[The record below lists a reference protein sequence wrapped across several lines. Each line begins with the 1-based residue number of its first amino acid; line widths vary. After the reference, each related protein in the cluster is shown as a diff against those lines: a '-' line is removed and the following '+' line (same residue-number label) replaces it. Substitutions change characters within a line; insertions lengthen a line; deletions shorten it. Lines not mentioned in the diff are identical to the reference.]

1 MDNSFGP
8 RHSETS
14 VGLNGPVQG
23 AHIRVHGALIWS
35 LRGARR
41 PILLARLFAR
51 LMVRNADTPKRAK
64 QWKSLSA
71 RRCSWMRGPPNL
83 SCPHGARHS
92 TLRPSWRDNA
102 TRFPNWNSIWSLE
115 LGTEPPLRATI
126 MRYALCRI
134 VRGYATGQKYLDIR
148 LFLIQF
154 SC

>member
-1 MDNSFGP
+1 
-8 RHSETS
+8 
-14 VGLNGPVQG
+14 
-23 AHIRVHGALIWS
+23 
-35 LRGARR
+35 
-41 PILLARLFAR
+41 
-51 LMVRNADTPKRAK
+51 
-64 QWKSLSA
+64 
-71 RRCSWMRGPPNL
+71 MRGPPNL

-102 TRFPNWNSIWSLE
+102 TRFPNWNSIWSSE

-154 SC
+154 SCQATDRTRLKQGRSGNLFHLLNIMMSVFIFYTGFFTGRSLSVYSMGKIRQKCRTNVDYLQLC